1 MTTASPS
8 AEPSDLA
15 ARAAETHVVVI
26 GGGIGGLVAARECA
40 KVGMR
45 VTVLEAADVL
55 GGAVRRAELDGVVV
69 DAGAESYA
77 TRGGVVRALI
87 EELGLADRI
96 VPPRPG
102 GAWLAGIPSV
112 GAAPLPVGGI
122 LGIPANPFQDDV
134 RRIIGWS
141 GVWRAY
147 LDRVR
152 PPLTIGHQLS
162 LGRLVSSRMGAKV
175 RDRLVAPVTT
185 GVYSASPDEVDIDV
199 AAPGLNAALTRVGS
213 LSGAVQ
219 ALRDAAAAKSAEVKS
234 AGSSAEPK
242 APGSAVEGLSGGMS
256 TLVDAL
262 ATDLVRLGAEVRTG
276 ATVRGVRAH
285 GSTWSVDVES
295 KPTVETAHPEAGTGT
310 GEPDALVAELYAAE
324 LHAAELHAA
333 EVAGS
338 PEAADVVEEVVADA
352 VIVATPEST
361 ARRLLAAAV
370 PALEK
375 AQEAESPEIEIV
387 TLLLDAPEL
396 EAAPRGTGVLTV
408 PGSHT
413 AKALT
418 HSSAKW
424 AWVREAAGERQVIR
438 VSFGAQGEPAAT
450 SGLSDDDAAE
460 LARRE
465 AAALLGV
472 VLAPEQVIA
481 SHRGRFVQSQPASI
495 IGSGARRAAARTAI
509 HAVSGVAAVGA
520 WLAGTGLAQVVPDAR
535 DEADRLRRALLWE

>member
-1 MTTASPS
+1 MSPEPSS

-15 ARAAETHVVVI
+15 ARAAHTHIIVV

-45 VTVLEAADVL
+45 VTVLEAEETL
-55 GGAVRRAELDGVVV
+55 GGAIRRVDLDGVTI

-77 TRGGVVRALI
+77 TRGGLVRALVD
-87 EELGLADRI
+87 ELDLADRI
-96 VPPRPG
+96 VLPKPG
-102 GAWLAGIPSV
+102 GAWLAGIPGV

-122 LGIPANPFQDDV
+122 LGIPANPFQPDV

-162 LGRLVSSRMGAKV
+162 LGKLVASRMGAKV

-185 GVYSASPDEVDIDV
+185 GVYSASPDDVDIDV

-219 ALRDAAAAKSAEVKS
+219 TLRDDAAEKAAETQAAAKT
-234 AGSSAEPK
+234 
-242 APGSAVEGLSGGMS
+242 PGAAVEGLSGGMS

-262 ATDLVRLGAEVRTG
+262 AADLVRLGADVRTG
-276 ATVRGVRAH
+276 VRVRTVRKTGAR
-285 GSTWSVDVES
+285 WSV
-295 KPTVETAHPEAGTGT
+295 EA
-310 GEPDALVAELYAAE
+310 EAEV
-324 LHAAELHAA
+324 AA
-333 EVAGS
+333 EVEVRAEESGES
-338 PEAADVVEEVVADA
+338 AATDPLEPVVEELDADA
-352 VIVATPEST
+352 VIIATPESA
-361 ARRLLAAAV
+361 ARKLLASAV
-370 PALEK
+370 PAL
-375 AQEAESPEIEIV
+375 ATTEAASSPEIEIV
-387 TLLLDAPEL
+387 TLVLDAPEL
-396 EAAPRGTGVLTV
+396 AAAPRGTGVLTV

-418 HSSAKW
+418 HSTAKW
-424 AWVREAAGERQVIR
+424 GWVRDAAGARQIVR

-450 SGLSDDDAAE
+450 AGLDDAAAAD

-472 VLAPEQVIA
+472 AIAPEAVIA
-481 SHRGRFVQSQPASI
+481 SHRGRFIQSQPASI
-495 IGSGARRAAARTAI
+495 IGSGGRRTAARAAVE
-509 HAVSGVAAVGA
+509 AVPGVAAVGA
-520 WLAGTGLAQVVPDAR
+520 WLAGTGLAQVIPDAR
-535 DEADRLRRALLWE
+535 DEADRLRRALLWDGES

>member
-1 MTTASPS
+1 MTPEPS
-8 AEPSDLA
+8 SVEPSDLA
-15 ARAAETHVVVI
+15 ARAAEMHVVVV

-45 VTVLEAADVL
+45 VTVLEAADGL
-55 GGAVRRAELDGVVV
+55 GGAIRRVELEGVSV

-77 TRGGVVRALI
+77 TRGGLVRALV

-96 VPPRPG
+96 VTPQAG
-102 GAWLAGIPSV
+102 GAWLAGIPGV

-162 LGRLVSSRMGAKV
+162 LGKLVASRMGVKV

-185 GVYSASPDEVDIDV
+185 GVYSASPDDVDIDV
-199 AAPGLNAALTRVGS
+199 AAPGLNSALTRVGS

-219 ALRDAAAAKSAEVKS
+219 ALRDAAAAKSSGASTE
-234 AGSSAEPK
+234 AK
-242 APGSAVEGLSGGMS
+242 APGAAVEGLSGGMS
-256 TLVDAL
+256 VLVDAL
-262 ATDLVRLGAEVRTG
+262 AADLVSLGAEVRTG
-276 ATVRGVRAH
+276 VRVRSVHKTAA
-285 GSTWSVDVES
+285 TWSL
-295 KPTVETAHPEAGTGT
+295 ETEVAAPGGIPAIADDA
-310 GEPDALVAELYAAE
+310 DALAAE
-324 LHAAELHAA
+324 LHAAEIAAA
-333 EVAGS
+333 EPVI
-338 PEAADVVEEVVADA
+338 EDITADA
-352 VIVATPEST
+352 VIIATPESA
-361 ARRLLAAAV
+361 ARELLAAAV
-370 PALEK
+370 PAL
-375 AQEAESPEIEIV
+375 AEAEATSSPEIEIV

-396 EAAPRGTGVLTV
+396 EVAPRGTGVLTV

-418 HSSAKW
+418 HSTAKW
-424 AWVREAAGERQVIR
+424 SWVRAAVGARQVVR

-450 SGLSDDDAAE
+450 AELSDEAAAD

-472 VLAPEQVIA
+472 AIAPEAVIA

-495 IGSGARRAAARTAI
+495 IGSGERRAAARAAITA
-509 HAVSGVAAVGA
+509 VPGVATVGA
-520 WLAGTGLAQVVPDAR
+520 WLAGTGLAQVIPDAR

>member
-1 MTTASPS
+1 MTPEPS
-8 AEPSDLA
+8 SVEPSDLA
-15 ARAAETHVVVI
+15 ARAAEKHVVVV

-45 VTVLEAADVL
+45 VTLLEATDDL
-55 GGAVRRAELDGVVV
+55 GGAIRRAELDGVVV

-77 TRGGVVRALI
+77 TRGGLVRALV

-96 VPPRPG
+96 VLPQAG
-102 GAWLAGIPSV
+102 GAWLAGIPGV
-112 GAAPLPVGGI
+112 GAAPLPAGGV

-162 LGRLVSSRMGAKV
+162 LGKLVASRMGAKV

-185 GVYSASPDEVDIDV
+185 GVYSASPDDVDIDV

-219 ALRDAAAAKSAEVKS
+219 TLRDEAAAKASEAQAAKT
-234 AGSSAEPK
+234 
-242 APGSAVEGLSGGMS
+242 PGAAVEGIAGGMN

-262 ATDLVRLGAEVRTG
+262 AADLVRLGAEIRTG
-276 ATVRGVRAH
+276 VRVRSVRKTGAN
-285 GSTWSVDVES
+285 WSV
-295 KPTVETAHPEAGTGT
+295 EAEVGA
-310 GEPDALVAELYAAE
+310 EVDAEAEV
-324 LHAAELHAA
+324 AA
-333 EVAGS
+333 EVV
-338 PEAADVVEEVVADA
+338 AAESAVVAEELAVEELAADA
-352 VIVATPEST
+352 VVIATPESA
-361 ARRLLAAAV
+361 ARTLLSAVV
-370 PALEK
+370 PALAK
-375 AQEAESPEIEIV
+375 TEAAASPEIEIV

-396 EAAPRGTGVLTV
+396 AVAPRGTGVLTV

-418 HSSAKW
+418 HSTAKW
-424 AWVREAAGERQVIR
+424 GWVREAAGTRQLVR

-450 SGLSDDDAAE
+450 AGLSDAAAAD
-460 LARRE
+460 LARVE
-465 AAALLGV
+465 ASALLGTT
-472 VLAPEQVIA
+472 LGAESVIA
-481 SHRGRFVQSQPASI
+481 SHRGRFIQSQPASI
-495 IGSGARRAAARTAI
+495 IGSGERRSAARAAIR
-509 HAVSGVAAVGA
+509 AVPGVAAVGA
-520 WLAGTGLAQVVPDAR
+520 WLAGTGLAQVIPDAR
-535 DEADRLRRALLWE
+535 DEADRLRRTLLWE

>member
-1 MTTASPS
+1 MTSEPSSSEPSS

-15 ARAAETHVVVI
+15 ARAAEKHVVVI

-40 KVGMR
+40 KVGMQ
-45 VTVLEAADVL
+45 VTLLEVADEL
-55 GGAVRRAELDGVVV
+55 GGAIRRIELDGVVV

-77 TRGGVVRALI
+77 TRGGLVRALV

-96 VPPRPG
+96 VAPRPG
-102 GAWLAGIPSV
+102 GAWLAGIPGV

-134 RRIIGWS
+134 RRILGWS

-162 LGRLVSSRMGAKV
+162 LGKLVSSRMGSKV

-185 GVYSASPDEVDIDV
+185 GVYSASPDDVDIDI

-219 ALRDAAAAKSAEVKS
+219 SLRDDAAAKAADTQAAAKT
-234 AGSSAEPK
+234 
-242 APGSAVEGLSGGMS
+242 PGAAVEGLTGGMS
-256 TLVDAL
+256 GLVDAL
-262 ATDLVRLGAEVRTG
+262 ADDLTRLGAEVRTG
-276 ATVRGVRAH
+276 VRVRSIRKTAK
-285 GSTWSVDVES
+285 GWGI
-295 KPTVETAHPEAGTGT
+295 ETEVAPAIAPDPV
-310 GEPDALVAELYAAE
+310 GETDEVVAE
-324 LHAAELHAA
+324 LHAAEA
-333 EVAGS
+333 
-338 PEAADVVEEVVADA
+338 VEPVIEEIAADA
-352 VIVATPEST
+352 VIVATPEAA
-361 ARRLLAAAV
+361 ARSLLTAAV
-370 PALEK
+370 PALK
-375 AQEAESPEIEIV
+375 NAEAASSPEIEIV
-387 TLLLDAPEL
+387 TLLLDAPGL
-396 EAAPRGTGVLTV
+396 DAAPRGTGVLTV

-418 HSSAKW
+418 HSTAKW
-424 AWVREAAGERQVIR
+424 AWVREAAGRRHLVR

-450 SGLSDDDAAE
+450 AALSD
-460 LARRE
+460 E
-465 AAALLGV
+465 AAADLARTEAATMLGV
-472 VLAPEQVIA
+472 ALAPDSVIA

-495 IGSGARRAAARTAI
+495 IGSGERRTAARAAVR
-509 HAVSGVAAVGA
+509 AVPGIAAVGA
-520 WLAGTGLAQVVPDAR
+520 WLAGTGLAQVIPDAR